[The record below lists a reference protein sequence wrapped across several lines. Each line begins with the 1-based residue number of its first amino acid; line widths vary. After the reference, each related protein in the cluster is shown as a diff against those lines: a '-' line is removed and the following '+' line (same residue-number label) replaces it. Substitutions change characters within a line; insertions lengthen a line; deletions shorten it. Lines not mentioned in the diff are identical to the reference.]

1 MKHLFVSLIILL
13 GLLAI
18 AEGKT
23 LKVDTL
29 TPSVS
34 DGDLTLL
41 PDGTGDI
48 VFGTF
53 SGVLKSSSG
62 VLSAGTVDLTSEITG
77 ILPIANG
84 GTGSASQNFVDLT
97 TGQSVA
103 GDKTLSG
110 TINVTGKLTTT
121 STANGAIPCPKMTE
135 AQRDAIGVPV
145 AGDCVF
151 NTDTQKLNTYDGTA
165 TAWVV
170 AGSGAGGGLDAFLSE
185 DFETTQTSDF
195 STGNNATFL
204 TAGSSID
211 GALANETSSPIAGAR
226 SLKYTA
232 STASTNDW
240 IASNEISLDAKQRGQ
255 FVGISFYYKWSGSV
269 DVEFVA
275 QCTAGDTAEFTSS
288 LDVVST
294 ATSNTRFSTSIFISS
309 SCTALKYG
317 FHFVNAPTSGDI
329 LIFDDV
335 ELSTNP
341 FVYAN
346 INEITAWEDF
356 SSSAP
361 SLLSAGFGTAT
372 IKRARKRRVADSL
385 EVEVSF
391 LAGTVA
397 ASVGYIT
404 LPDSLSIA
412 STEVAND
419 RFGIWTHV
427 YSTNQIFSVAGNSGI
442 MSYNGTNT
450 DRMYFVLSSA
460 SSTAFDYTSAVT
472 GYTATGDLLTLSFK
486 VPIEGWLATSENVLT
501 PVKSNM
507 TDLASYTPTFTGFGT
522 PASSSVKYARIG
534 KYLYVVG
541 TFVSGTQ
548 TSEEYKIGLPIIN
561 GTQLTIA
568 SDHVSDV
575 PTGQLSFNA
584 ATGATDYAMGGS
596 VGNSYFNL
604 YNHPEAGAYAVINT
618 SGPMPSS
625 GSTYYFSVTVPIE
638 GWTSDVVIL
647 GAIPMNQWQ
656 KNVMSTSNTPS
667 QMDFNNL
674 IVGKTYRL
682 TLNVNTSAANNNVYC
697 TATFNTS
704 ETLVS
709 GQQLLLVN
717 PSSDYYGVSTIFTAT
732 SSTITFAKS
741 GSGTL
746 TGGSGTFAILEEL
759 NYHSVE
765 TTRF

>member
-1 MKHLFVSLIILL
+1 MRHIFISLLILL
-13 GLLAI
+13 GVLAI

-29 TPSVS
+29 TPSVTN
-34 DGDLTLL
+34 GDLSLT
-41 PDGTGDI
+41 PDGTGS
-48 VFGTF
+48 V
-53 SGVLKSSSG
+53 
-62 VLSAGTVDLTSEITG
+62 SAAGRFKVVST
-77 ILPIANG
+77 
-84 GTGSASQNFVDLT
+84 SAS
-97 TGQSVA
+97 SV
-103 GDKTLSG
+103 
-110 TINVTGKLTTT
+110 
-121 STANGAIPCPKMTE
+121 PCPKMTQ
-135 AQRDAIGVPV
+135 AQRDALSSP
-145 AGDCVF
+145 ASGDCVY
-151 NTDTQKLNTYDGTA
+151 NADTSKTNSYNGA
-165 TAWVV
+165 AWVDI
-170 AGSGAGGGLDAFLSE
+170 GSGGGGGLDAFLSE
-185 DFETTQTSDF
+185 DFETTQATDF

-204 TAGSSID
+204 TAGTID
-211 GALANETSSPIAGAR
+211 GALANETSSPVAGAR

-240 IASNEISLDAKQRGQ
+240 IASNSISLDAKQRGQ

-269 DVEFVA
+269 DVELVA

-288 LDVVST
+288 LDVIST

-317 FHFVNAPTSGDI
+317 FHFVNAPTNGDI

-341 FVYAN
+341 FVYKN
-346 INEITAWEDF
+346 LVERGSWNLNEIGSNWNRTG
-356 SSSAP
+356 SNVIYRNSSAP
-361 SLLSAGFGTAT
+361 TFTELGNTSALTFTNDGTDGFKVIATKKCLLIVATAISSGSGSGVNVLKNGTT
-372 IKRARKRRVADSL
+372 IKTGGGASYDGPKETPLS
-385 EVEVSF
+385 VEME
-391 LAGTVA
+391 AGD
-397 ASVGYIT
+397 YIT
-404 LPDSLSIA
+404 
-412 STEVAND
+412 
-419 RFGIWTHV
+419 W
-427 YSTNQIFSVAGNSGI
+427 
-442 MSYNGTNT
+442 
-450 DRMYFVLSSA
+450 
-460 SSTAFDYTSAVT
+460 VT
-472 GYTATGDLLTLSFK
+472 GSLDGTRDMSFSFST
-486 VPIEGWLATSENVLT
+486 ITESEHVIT

-647 GAIPMNQWQ
+647 GAIPMNLSQEKFQ
-656 KNVMSTSNTPS
+656 SSNLTGVS
-667 QMDFNNL
+667 QDISELQFNNL
-674 IVGKTYRL
+674 TIGKRYRVGGQ
-682 TLNVNTSAANNNVYC
+682 LNVTQYNNEIYVNFRSAASN
-697 TATFNTS
+697 
-704 ETLVS
+704 
-709 GQQLLLVN
+709 
-717 PSSDYYGVSTIFTAT
+717 
-732 SSTITFAKS
+732 
-741 GSGTL
+741 SGTL
-746 TGGSGTFAILEEL
+746 YSQQYSNTNIVAQHPIGLNFEFEAVSTSMYVYVVSAGSTIINGDGTNKRTSVILTEI
-759 NYHSVE
+759 NYAKS